1 VELIYR
7 RRLRKLIHILAGL
20 PSFLLAYVSY
30 PIALA
35 CALAAVTAAFML
47 RPEHPWLRLLAKPED
62 IQQHRISGVRHYFIA
77 VLILIAVFGLHYPLI
92 AAAGWLALAWGDGAA
107 GLVGRKDA
115 MKLPWSSRKTVIG
128 FASCWAG
135 IWLAVVA
142 ILFAVGAQGSW
153 TSLSGQAFI
162 GLTALLVSLLESL
175 RLPFDD
181 NYTVGIGA
189 AVLLYGGMLGLH
201 LF

>member
-1 VELIYR
+1 
-7 RRLRKLIHILAGL
+7 
-20 PSFLLAYVSY
+20 
-30 PIALA
+30 
-35 CALAAVTAAFML
+35 
-47 RPEHPWLRLLAKPED
+47 
-62 IQQHRISGVRHYFIA
+62 
-77 VLILIAVFGLHYPLI
+77 
-92 AAAGWLALAWGDGAA
+92 
-107 GLVGRKDA
+107 

-142 ILFAVGAQGSW
+142 ILFAAGAQGSW
-153 TSLSGQAFI
+153 TSLSGQAYI
-162 GLTALLVSLLESL
+162 GLGALIVSLLESL

>member
-47 RPEHPWLRLLAKPED
+47 RPEHPWLRMLVKPED

-77 VLILIAVFGLHYPLI
+77 VLILIAVFGLHHPLI

-128 FASCWAG
+128 GHMAGSRCYTIRCRCPGKLDIPKRAGVYRTRRLARVAAG
-135 IWLAVVA
+135 ITQTA
-142 ILFAVGAQGSW
+142 I
-153 TSLSGQAFI
+153 
-162 GLTALLVSLLESL
+162 
-175 RLPFDD
+175 R
-181 NYTVGIGA
+181 
-189 AVLLYGGMLGLH
+189 
-201 LF
+201 